1 MVEEEC
7 YYVESVGGVDENTPS
22 TSFPHML
29 LAALVHMNRF
39 LPLFMCHLHP
49 FQMLKVCI
57 CDFPT
62 F

>member
-29 LAALVHMNRF
+29 LVALVHMLTSAPIHMPSSTISNVERV
-39 LPLFMCHLHP
+39 HL
-49 FQMLKVCI
+49 
-57 CDFPT
+57 
-62 F
+62 